1 LAGAQHGVTV
11 TGSPI
16 SVLNVSAR
24 EPLRSVRLRALLQ
37 AGFRVT
43 EAAGGHEALKAAIE
57 KQPDVVVLDAALP
70 DISGAEVA
78 NRLKSDPATA
88 AIPIV
93 QVSAGRRDPSGSVA
107 DSGRGADE
115 YLAESDESELLVP
128 MIRILARAR
137 RLEEAERELNHR
149 VRQFE
154 WLCETAPIGIAIAE
168 DPACQSIRM
177 NAALVRLLGMPP
189 GESSP
194 GSVPAAIYRVMR
206 GGEGGCDAGAV
217 EVDIVRPDG
226 AVRNILARVSPTF
239 EEQGEGRGTIGVF
252 LDITERRRAE
262 AEVRKNEARLARA
275 HRMASLGH
283 WELDPVTLELEW
295 SDEVYRMY
303 GLRKEDFRLTRE
315 SFYERLPPE
324 DRDLCRAAMARTLR
338 EGKPY
343 NIDHRVVLPDGGY
356 RVVREHAE
364 ATVTETGAARVIGT
378 VQDITEYRRLE
389 EQLLGAQKL
398 ESVGRLAGG
407 IAHDFNNLL
416 TVIIG
421 YSDLVLGQLERSH
434 PAWAGIAE
442 VKKAG
447 HRASDLTRQL
457 LAFSRRHTIELRVI
471 SLNAIITEA
480 GKMLRR
486 LMGED
491 VAISTILE
499 PGLWPVKGDTGLL
512 QQVLM
517 NLVVNARDAM
527 PDGGELT
534 IETKNVD
541 VTADE
546 AERYLG
552 MTPGPHVLLAVSD
565 TGCGMDEAVRARI
578 FEPFFTT
585 KPKGAG
591 TGLGLATCYG
601 IVTQSGGWIGAHSE
615 PGKGSTFR
623 IYLPRTTEDMPAGEV
638 TAAAGKAAG
647 GSETILVVEDQPEVR
662 RFACTVLRGQG
673 YTVLEASGGEE
684 ALRILT
690 EAAGPIHLMVTD
702 LVMPGMTGRQ
712 LADRVR
718 ALYPSLRTLFMSGY
732 SDEVA
737 SRHGVLEPGTAYLQK
752 PFSPKALAEKVRKI
766 LDGAAER

>member
-1 LAGAQHGVTV
+1 M
-11 TGSPI
+11 
-16 SVLNVSAR
+16 
-24 EPLRSVRLRALLQ
+24 LQ
-37 AGFRVT
+37 AGFRVI
-43 EAAGGHEALKAAIE
+43 EAADGHEALKAAIE

-78 NRLKSDPATA
+78 DRLKSDPATA
-88 AIPIV
+88 GIPIV
-93 QVSAGRRDPSGSVA
+93 QVSASRRDPAERVA

-115 YLAESDESELLVP
+115 YLAEPDEAELLVP
-128 MIRILARAR
+128 TIRILARAR
-137 RLEEAERELNHR
+137 RLAEAERDLNRR

-154 WLCETAPIGIAIAE
+154 WLCETAPIGIAIAD
-168 DPACQSIRM
+168 DPGCQSIQM
-177 NAALVRLLGMPP
+177 NSALARLLGLPP
-189 GESSP
+189 GESCSK
-194 GSVPAAIYRVMR
+194 SVPAAIRRVMK
-206 GGEGGCDAGAV
+206 GGEAGRDAVGA

-226 AVRNILARVSPTF
+226 AVRKILARVSPTF
-239 EEQGEGRGTIGVF
+239 EEHGERRGPIGVF

-262 AEVRKNEARLARA
+262 AELRKNEARLARA

-283 WELDPVTLELEW
+283 WELDPATLALEW

-303 GLRKEDFRLTRE
+303 GLRKEEFRLTRE
-315 SFYERLPPE
+315 SFYDRLPPE

-338 EGKPY
+338 EGIPY
-343 NIDHRVVLPDGGY
+343 NIDHRIVLPDGSY

-364 ATVTETGAARVIGT
+364 ATVNETGAARIIGT

-389 EQLLGAQKL
+389 EQLLAAQKL

-421 YSDLVLGQLERSH
+421 YSDLVLGLLERSH
-434 PAWAGIAE
+434 PAWASIAE

-457 LAFSRRHTIELRVI
+457 LAFSRRHTIELRVV

-486 LMGED
+486 LMSED
-491 VAISTILE
+491 VVISTILE
-499 PGLWPVKGDTGLL
+499 PGLWPVKGDSGML

-534 IETKNVD
+534 IETRNVD

-546 AERYLG
+546 AKRYLG
-552 MTPGPHVLLAVSD
+552 MTQGPHVLLAVSD

-585 KPKGAG
+585 KPQGAG

-615 PGKGSTFR
+615 PGKGSTFE
-623 IYLPRTTEDMPAGEV
+623 IYLPRTTEDMPAREM
-638 TAAAGKAAG
+638 TAADRKAAG

-673 YTVLEASGGEE
+673 YTVLEAGGGNE
-684 ALRILT
+684 ALGMLT
-690 EAAGPIHLMVTD
+690 KSAGPIHLMVTD

-712 LADRVR
+712 LADRVG
-718 ALYPSLRTLFMSGY
+718 ALYPGIRTLFMSGY

-737 SRHGVLEPGTAYLQK
+737 SRHGVLEPDAAYLQK
-752 PFSPKALAEKVRKI
+752 PFSPKALADKVRQI
-766 LDGAAER
+766 LNGAAEG

>member
-1 LAGAQHGVTV
+1 
-11 TGSPI
+11 
-16 SVLNVSAR
+16 
-24 EPLRSVRLRALLQ
+24 LLQ

-43 EAAGGHEALKAAIE
+43 EAPDGHEALKAAIE

-70 DISGAEVA
+70 DISGFEVA
-78 NRLKSDPATA
+78 NRLKSNPATA
-88 AIPIV
+88 GIPIV
-93 QVSAGRRDPSGSVA
+93 QVSAGRRDPSGKVA
-107 DSGRGADE
+107 DPGRGADE
-115 YLAESDESELLVP
+115 YLAESNEPELLVP
-128 MIRILARAR
+128 MIRILVRAR
-137 RLEEAERELNHR
+137 RLTEAERDLNHR
-149 VRQFE
+149 VQQFNS
-154 WLCETAPIGIAIAE
+154 LFATVPIGIAIAD
-168 DPACQSIRM
+168 DPGCQAIRM
-177 NAALVRLLGMPP
+177 NSALVRLLGVPS
-189 GESSP
+189 GEDVSR
-194 GSVPAAIYRVMR
+194 SVPAAISKVMR
-206 GGEGGCDAGAV
+206 GSEEGGDVDGV

-226 AVRNILARVSPTF
+226 AVRNILARVVPTF
-239 EEQGEGRGTIGVF
+239 EEHGERRGAIGAF
-252 LDITERRRAE
+252 LDVTERRRAE
-262 AEVRKNEARLARA
+262 AELRKNEARLARA

-283 WELDPVTLELEW
+283 WELDPVTLELQW

-303 GLRKEDFRLTRE
+303 GLRKEEFRITRE
-315 SFYERLPPE
+315 GFYDRLPPE

-343 NIDHRVVLPDGGY
+343 NIDHRIVLPDGSY

-364 ATVTETGAARVIGT
+364 AAVNETGAARIIGT

-389 EQLLGAQKL
+389 EQLLAAQKL

-421 YSDLVLGQLERSH
+421 YSDLVLGLLERSH
-434 PAWAGIAE
+434 PAWASIAE

-457 LAFSRRHTIELRVI
+457 LAFSRRHTIELRVV

-491 VAISTILE
+491 IAISTILE
-499 PGLWPVKGDTGLL
+499 PGLWPIKGDSGLL

-546 AERYLG
+546 AEHYLG
-552 MTPGPHVLLAVSD
+552 MTPGSHVLLAVSD

-585 KPKGAG
+585 KPQGAG

-601 IVTQSGGWIGAHSE
+601 IVAQTGGWIGAESE

-623 IYLPRTTEDMPAGEV
+623 IYLPRTTEDLPAREM
-638 TAAAGKAAG
+638 TPAAGQAAR

-662 RFACTVLRGQG
+662 RFACAVLRGQG
-673 YTVLEASGGEE
+673 YTVLEASGGDE
-684 ALRILT
+684 ALGILA
-690 EAAGPIHLMVTD
+690 EFAGPIHLMVTD

-712 LADRVR
+712 LADRVG
-718 ALYPSLRTLFMSGY
+718 ALYPGLRTLFMSGY
-732 SDEVA
+732 SDDVA

-752 PFSPKALAEKVRKI
+752 PFSPKDMADKVRKI
-766 LDGAAER
+766 LNGAAER